1 MLSLPWGRESIYIA
15 STLSGVVTL
24 IRWCLILPHIL
35 RAIRKISFN
44 GMEIKI

>member
-1 MLSLPWGRESIYIA
+1 MLSLPWGRELIYIA

-24 IRWCLILPHIL
+24 IRWCLIL

-44 GMEIKI
+44 GMGIKI